1 MGHFTFVTNMF
12 CKDDSV
18 MVFETFDPF
27 RSKEQILTD
36 ESKTLIQKLMFKE
49 FLLFCCRKTTN
60 NSDIMDKPLKSYNDA
75 PSVFE

>member
-1 MGHFTFVTNMF
+1 MF

-36 ESKTLIQKLMFKE
+36 EGKTLIQKLMFKE
-49 FLLFCCRKTTN
+49 NERIRVKGLNVALQTENGRN
-60 NSDIMDKPLKSYNDA
+60 EI
-75 PSVFE
+75 

>member
-36 ESKTLIQKLMFKE
+36 EGKTLIQKLMFKE
-49 FLLFCCRKTTN
+49 NERIRVKGLNVALQTENGRN
-60 NSDIMDKPLKSYNDA
+60 EI
-75 PSVFE
+75 